1 MDLNL
6 LVAFDALYRERNV
19 TRAGKRLGLSQ
30 PATSAA
36 LAKLRAMFDDALF
49 TRTPHGLEPTAKC
62 VALAEPVSRALADLR
77 DAIEPVTFDPK
88 TSEAVFKVGA
98 VDAVIAVALR
108 KVTSRVLAEA
118 PRVRLEISACDPSNV
133 IAKLDA
139 RAIDI
144 ALAPIHPVPAHV
156 MSTKL
161 FPLDLVVLVR
171 KGHPLDRPK
180 KGHFSLDDLL
190 AHPHVRV
197 HFQGPLPTAI
207 DDALA
212 KLGKQRHV
220 GVVLDS
226 FLAVP
231 PVLAESDAIAIVP
244 GPFGRRIS
252 EDGGFVSLP
261 LPRELPQPPDVWMR
275 LLWPEHAD
283 RADASRWLR
292 ETIAAAAA
300 RS

>member
-6 LVAFDALYRERNV
+6 LVAFDALYHERNV

-62 VALAEPVSRALADLR
+62 VALAEPVSRALSELR
-77 DAIEPVTFDPK
+77 TAIEPVTFDPK
-88 TSEAVFKVGA
+88 TSEAVFKIGA
-98 VDAVIAVALR
+98 VDAVIAVVLR
-108 KVTSRVLAEA
+108 RVTARVLAEA

-133 IAKLDA
+133 VTKLDT
-139 RAIDI
+139 RAVDV
-144 ALAPIHPVPAHV
+144 ALVPIHPVPAHV
-156 MSTKL
+156 MSKKL

-171 KGHPLDRPK
+171 KGHPLCKRLTLE
-180 KGHFSLDDLL
+180 GVLR
-190 AHPHVRV
+190 HPHVRV
-197 HFQGPLPTAI
+197 RFQGPLPTAI

-212 KLGKQRHV
+212 KRGEHRHV
-220 GVVLDS
+220 GIVLDS

-244 GPFGRRIS
+244 GPFGRRME
-252 EDGGFVSLP
+252 EDGGFVCLP
-261 LPRELPQPPDVWMR
+261 LPKELPQPPEVWMR

-292 ETIAAAAA
+292 DTIAAVAH
-300 RS
+300 S

>member
-62 VALAEPVSRALADLR
+62 VALAEPVARALAELR
-77 DAIEPVTFDPK
+77 DAIEPATFDPK
-88 TSEAVFKVGA
+88 TSEAVFKIGG
-98 VDAVIAVALR
+98 VDAVIAVLLR
-108 KVTSRVLAEA
+108 RVAARVLAEA
-118 PRVRLEISACDPSNV
+118 PRVRLEIVACDPSNV
-133 IAKLDA
+133 VARLDA
-139 RAIDI
+139 RAIDV
-144 ALAPIHPVPAHV
+144 ALVPIHPVPAHIA
-156 MSTKL
+156 SKKL

-171 KGHPLDRPK
+171 AGHPLDRPK
-180 KGHFSLDDLL
+180 KSAISLDALL

-197 HFQGPLPTAI
+197 RFQGPLPTAI

-212 KLGKQRHV
+212 RLGKQRHV

-231 PVLAESDAIAIVP
+231 PVLADSDAIAIVP
-244 GPFGRRIS
+244 GPFGRRLAM
-252 EDGGFVSLP
+252 DGALACFP
-261 LPRELPQPPDVWMR
+261 LPKELPQPPDVWMR

-283 RADASRWLR
+283 RSEASRWLR
-292 ETIAAAAA
+292 DTIAAAATA
-300 RS
+300 L

>member
-77 DAIEPVTFDPK
+77 VAIEPETFDPK
-88 TSEAVFKVGA
+88 TSDAVFKIGA
-98 VDAVIAVALR
+98 VDAVVAVVLR
-108 KVTSRVLAEA
+108 KVVSKVLAEA
-118 PRVRLEISACDPSNV
+118 PRVRVEIAACDPSNV

-139 RAIDI
+139 RAIDV
-144 ALAPIHPVPAHV
+144 ALVPIHPVPAHV
-156 MSTKL
+156 MSKKL
-161 FPLDLVVLVR
+161 FPLDLVVLTR
-171 KGHPLDRPK
+171 KGHPLGKRPT
-180 KGHFSLDDLL
+180 LDGLL
-190 AHPHVRV
+190 RYPHVRV
-197 HFQGPLPTAI
+197 RFQGPLPTAI

-212 KLGKQRHV
+212 KRGEHRHV
-220 GVVLDS
+220 GIVLDS

-231 PVLAESDAIAIVP
+231 PVLAESDAVAIVP

-252 EDGGFVSLP
+252 EDGGFACLP
-261 LPRELPQPPDVWMR
+261 LPKELPQPPEVWMR

-292 ETIAAAAA
+292 ETIANAA
-300 RS
+300 RL